1 MTFPRFL
8 YSFYEAS
15 LTRKLEKE
23 ELRRHLYS
31 PGLTDI
37 DLVIITSGE
46 SRLSGFLLWQS
57 AYSGF
62 VFKDVY
68 WSAFRKIDFLS
79 FLRDY
84 SQRERRFGQ

>member
-37 DLVIITSGE
+37 DLVIRTSGE
-46 SRLSGFLLWQS
+46 SRLSGFYYGSLPTQVL
-57 AYSGF
+57 YL
-62 VFKDVY
+62 KMC
-68 WSAFRKIDFLS
+68 I
-79 FLRDY
+79 
-84 SQRERRFGQ
+84 GQHLGKLTC

>member
-23 ELRRHLYS
+23 ELRRYLYS

-37 DLVIITSGE
+37 DLVIRTSGE
-46 SRLSGFLLWQS
+46 LRLSGFYYGSLPTQVL
-57 AYSGF
+57 YL
-62 VFKDVY
+62 KMC
-68 WSAFRKIDFLS
+68 I
-79 FLRDY
+79 
-84 SQRERRFGQ
+84 GQHLGKLTS

>member
-31 PGLTDI
+31 LGLTHI
-37 DLVIITSGE
+37 DFVIRTSGE
-46 SRLSGFLLWQS
+46 SRLSGFYYGSLPTQVL
-57 AYSGF
+57 YL
-62 VFKDVY
+62 KMC
-68 WSAFRKIDFLS
+68 I
-79 FLRDY
+79 
-84 SQRERRFGQ
+84 GQHLGKLTS

>member
-31 PGLTDI
+31 PELTDI
-37 DLVIITSGE
+37 DLVIRTSGE
-46 SRLSGFLLWQS
+46 SRLSGFYYGSLPIQVL
-57 AYSGF
+57 YL
-62 VFKDVY
+62 KTC
-68 WSAFRKIDFLS
+68 I
-79 FLRDY
+79 
-84 SQRERRFGQ
+84 GQHLGKLTS